1 MNNKYWVNYCA
12 EAAAKQPNKTQNCQL
27 ETLSDPELGAVL
39 LSSLR
44 GSASDRQNL
53 EMQLA
58 ALKAEEA
65 GSSTVEELSQ
75 RFRLDASQALALSAA
90 LELGRRSSSIRYMSL
105 TTPENA
111 MCYIN
116 DMSSLPKEHF
126 RALCLDTKK
135 RLLKMDTISIGDLSS
150 SIAHPRE
157 IFYPAVQNLADSII
171 VAHNHPSGDPSPSD
185 ADLKLTSRLSK
196 AGELLGIK
204 LIDHII
210 VGAGCYISLRREGV
224 IKG

>member
-1 MNNKYWVNYCA
+1 MNKNWVNYCT
-12 EAAAKQPNKTQNCQL
+12 EASADLLQRLHNRQL
-27 ETLSDPELGAVL
+27 DNMSDPELSAVL
-39 LSSLR
+39 LSPPRCSAANINRLKQQLSDFKTEDLNNCSLE
-44 GSASDRQNL
+44 DL
-53 EMQLA
+53 M
-58 ALKAEEA
+58 
-65 GSSTVEELSQ
+65 Q
-75 RFRLDASQALALSAA
+75 RFKLDDHEALVLTAA
-90 LELGRRSSSIRYMSL
+90 LELGRRAASVRYMSL

-111 MCYIN
+111 MCYLN
-116 DMSSLPKEHF
+116 DMSALPKEHF

-135 RLLKMDTISIGDLSS
+135 RLLKMDTVSIGDLSS

-185 ADLKLTSRLSK
+185 ADLKLTARLSK
-196 AGELLGIK
+196 AGDLLGIK

>member
-1 MNNKYWVNYCA
+1 MNSKYWVNYCA
-12 EAAAKQPNKTQNCQL
+12 DTAAKLSKKKQKRQL
-27 ETLSDPELGAVL
+27 EDLSDPELSALVL
-39 LSSLR
+39 GSLGDSHSSSYRPSPELT
-44 GSASDRQNL
+44 
-53 EMQLA
+53 
-58 ALKAEEA
+58 ALKAEELNNY
-65 GSSTVEELSQ
+65 T
-75 RFRLDASQALALSAA
+75 LDDLMRQFQLDETQALTLGAA
-90 LELGRRSSSIRYMSL
+90 LELGKRASTIRYMSL

-135 RLLKMDTISIGDLSS
+135 RLIKMDTISIGDLSS

-171 VAHNHPSGDPSPSD
+171 VAHNHPSGDPSPSE
-185 ADLKLTSRLSK
+185 ADIKLTSRLSK
-196 AGELLGIK
+196 AGDLLGIK
-204 LIDHII
+204 LVDHII